1 MPIGYKAETAEPNPR
16 HFQRDNLEDVT
27 KIL

>member
-16 HFQRDNLEDVT
+16 HFQRDDLKDVA